1 MRYPGAMS
9 FSDLLRAIAER
20 RGLALPPGRHPE
32 PLAGLRYREEL
43 ELKQEALAAFW
54 REERLPGRPEPLI
67 PAPVPRGYRT
77 TTKRRVVR
85 GARGLVFTFPGAR
98 PLAAE
103 ELDADAPAAAGTRT
117 DAAPG
122 TGTRVGAPPASGGR
136 PRVAP
141 ASGKRV
147 GAAPDRPAQR
157 ERAPRVAPEGF
168 RNFIP
173 GLLASALDPL
183 EHLRL
188 YAFLLHHVGQPAAR
202 PLAKQ
207 LNWVVVRGAPG
218 ALAVILN
225 LRLFDARVVR
235 AAKALAE
242 ALQAEARLG
251 VRAAFLYLDPTAS
264 EYYLEARRPAG
275 ALSFKRLFGPDR
287 LEAEAAGVLLRFP
300 PTVFSQVNGP
310 MLGAMVET
318 AAALL
323 GPLRGHTLLDLFCGY
338 GLFSLTAGREASRVV
353 GVDYDAAAIEAARG
367 NAERLRAAGRMRFL
381 AGRIDG
387 EFLARRIDGAVTG
400 GLAGSGRRSRF
411 ATEPA
416 RSRPPEAVLLDPPRK
431 GTAEGVAETIAAR
444 APRRIVHIC
453 CGTDEIP
460 REIAAWARVGYR
472 VQRVA
477 PLDLFA
483 GTLGLETMLLLAPYT
498 PRGGGP
504 AAVTRSPRP
513 EPSKPRGPGRDR
525 PGGETTAS
533 GHRGGE
539 TAASRHRDGGT
550 TASGRR
556 GGETTASGRRGGE
569 TTASGRRGAERPGR
583 RCRSEAPGDRHGPP
597 ELPDRSRPRRRPE

>member
-1 MRYPGAMS
+1 
-9 FSDLLRAIAER
+9 
-20 RGLALPPGRHPE
+20 
-32 PLAGLRYREEL
+32 
-43 ELKQEALAAFW
+43 
-54 REERLPGRPEPLI
+54 
-67 PAPVPRGYRT
+67 
-77 TTKRRVVR
+77 
-85 GARGLVFTFPGAR
+85 
-98 PLAAE
+98 
-103 ELDADAPAAAGTRT
+103 
-117 DAAPG
+117 
-122 TGTRVGAPPASGGR
+122 
-136 PRVAP
+136 
-141 ASGKRV
+141 
-147 GAAPDRPAQR
+147 
-157 ERAPRVAPEGF
+157 
-168 RNFIP
+168 
-173 GLLASALDPL
+173 
-183 EHLRL
+183 
-188 YAFLLHHVGQPAAR
+188 
-202 PLAKQ
+202 
-207 LNWVVVRGAPG
+207 
-218 ALAVILN
+218 
-225 LRLFDARVVR
+225 
-235 AAKALAE
+235 
-242 ALQAEARLG
+242 
-251 VRAAFLYLDPTAS
+251 
-264 EYYLEARRPAG
+264 
-275 ALSFKRLFGPDR
+275 
-287 LEAEAAGVLLRFP
+287 
-300 PTVFSQVNGP
+300 
-310 MLGAMVET
+310 
-318 AAALL
+318 
-323 GPLRGHTLLDLFCGY
+323 
-338 GLFSLTAGREASRVV
+338 
-353 GVDYDAAAIEAARG
+353 
-367 NAERLRAAGRMRFL
+367 MRFL

-387 EFLARRIDGAVTG
+387 EFLARRIDGALTG

-504 AAVTRSPRP
+504 TAVTRSPRP

-550 TASGRR
+550 TASGHRGGETTTSERR

-583 RCRSEAPGDRHGPP
+583 RRRSEAPGDRHGPP